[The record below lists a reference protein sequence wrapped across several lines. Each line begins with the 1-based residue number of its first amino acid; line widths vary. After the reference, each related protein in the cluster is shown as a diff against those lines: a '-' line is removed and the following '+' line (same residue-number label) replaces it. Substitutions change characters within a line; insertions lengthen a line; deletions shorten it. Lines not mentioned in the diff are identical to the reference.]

1 MNNQG
6 INFDK
11 FIDEFYSNMNKNK
24 MILQVDI
31 ENATNNSETS
41 IYDIHCMLLDLL
53 ASGITKFNLDFI
65 NNLEE
70 SICNLQYFFNN
81 INISLNI
88 ISFTKKELII
98 SGSLYENRFI
108 KFDDPKNLIING
120 QHNKVDLLEDIKT
133 FYLINNDVNIC
144 ISFEHEIIE

>member
-1 MNNQG
+1 MDNQG

-24 MILQVDI
+24 MVLQVDI
-31 ENATNNSETS
+31 ENATNKSETS

-53 ASGITKFNLDFI
+53 AAGITKFNLDFI

-88 ISFTKKELII
+88 INFSKKELIMEN
-98 SGSLYENRFI
+98 SLYENRFI

-120 QHNKVDLLEDIKT
+120 QHNQVDLLEDIKT
-133 FYLINNDVNIC
+133 FYLINTDVNIC